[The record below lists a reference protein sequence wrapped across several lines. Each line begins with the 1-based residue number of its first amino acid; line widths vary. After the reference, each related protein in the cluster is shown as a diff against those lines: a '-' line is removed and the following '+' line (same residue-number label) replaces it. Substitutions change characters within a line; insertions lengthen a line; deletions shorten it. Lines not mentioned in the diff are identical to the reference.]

1 MRKRTGKTLSWR
13 DSAASILGRVG
24 LPKIMSANVDS
35 LDPKAQSPENS
46 DVEIPE
52 AMESGISGFMDW
64 MRYERGLSEHTVVNY
79 GSDLR
84 QCAAVLVSKG
94 ITSWKGVS
102 TQDLLE
108 WTHRMGQSDLTNRSI
123 ARKHSA
129 LRSFSRYL
137 RHEGVRTDE
146 MSAALKR
153 PRAPRRLPH
162 SLSIENMLRLLEA
175 PPMHTPIGVR
185 DRAIL
190 ELTYSS
196 GLRVSELCGLRATAV
211 SFEEGLVKVYGKGAK
226 ERICPVGQPALKALR
241 DYLAVGRP
249 ALVKPRTGGELF
261 LSRLGKAISRKTV
274 WHLIHQYAAAL
285 DLPGPVTPHTLRHS
299 FATHLLHGG
308 ADLRVIQE
316 MLGHA
321 DISTTQIYTEVDAS
335 RKFDEHAT
343 FHPRQHLKGGD
354 DSKGGR

>member
-1 MRKRTGKTLSWR
+1 MRLNWKNIVMDGFCGEYPLR
-13 DSAASILGRVG
+13 SAV
-24 LPKIMSANVDS
+24 PQMMSANENS
-35 LDPKAQSPENS
+35 LDRNAQSPENS
-46 DVEIPE
+46 DGGIPE
-52 AMESGISGFMDW
+52 AMESGISGFLDW
-64 MRYERGLSEHTVVNY
+64 MRFERGLSDHTVSNY

-84 QCAAVLVSKG
+84 QCAEVLCSNG
-94 ITSWKGVS
+94 IRSWRDVD
-102 TQDLLE
+102 TQDLLG

-137 RHEGVRTDE
+137 KNEGERADE
-146 MSAALKR
+146 MTAALRR
-153 PRAPRRLPH
+153 PRAPRKLPH
-162 SLSIENMLRLLEA
+162 SLSIEDVIRLLEA
-175 PPMHTPIGVR
+175 PPVHTPIGVR

-211 SFEEGLVKVYGKGAK
+211 SFEDAVVKVYGKGAK
-226 ERICPVGQPALKALR
+226 ERICPVGNPALKALR

-249 ALVKPRTGGELF
+249 SLVKPRTGGDLF

-274 WHLIHQYAAAL
+274 WHMIHQYAEAL
-285 DLPGPVTPHTLRHS
+285 GLPGPVTPHTLRHS

-335 RKFDEHAT
+335 RKFDEHAA
-343 FHPRQHLKGGD
+343 FHPRHHVHVPNDAKGPA
-354 DSKGGR
+354 